1 VVLKIRSVQP
11 VHIDPRVNQKI
22 YFIKVS
28 RAVKQ
33 DWASSAF
40 LPKSLPKVAFIAFYV
55 FV

>member
-1 VVLKIRSVQP
+1 
-11 VHIDPRVNQKI
+11 IDPRVNQKI